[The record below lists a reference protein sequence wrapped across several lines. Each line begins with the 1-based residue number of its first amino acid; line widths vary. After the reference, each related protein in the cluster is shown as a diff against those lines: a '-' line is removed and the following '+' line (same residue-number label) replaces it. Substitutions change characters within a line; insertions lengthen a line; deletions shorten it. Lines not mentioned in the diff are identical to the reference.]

1 MRITMKKIILFT
13 CLLFSSI
20 SIFANSNDKY
30 FELSKNL
37 EIFNS
42 LYKSLNLHYVDTIPL
57 NKMVKAGIDG
67 MLRNIDPYTVYIPA
81 EKEEDFALMTTGE
94 YAGVG
99 AIITQ
104 RDSAIYINE
113 VYVDMPAYNTGLRA
127 ADKIVSVDKT
137 EITKKHTTSQVSEM
151 LRGIPGTEV
160 KVGILHP
167 GETKVKYYNIT
178 RKQIYINPITY
189 YNVVADSIGYINLSS
204 FTDDCSSE
212 VKKAYLELKEKGIKG
227 LIIDLRNNGGGLLRE
242 AINICN
248 FFLPKGEVIVSTKGR
263 IESDNTTY
271 KAHNNP
277 IDIDIPLIIM
287 VNDESA
293 SASEIVAGAMQDLDR
308 AVIVGNRTF
317 GKGLVQGTF
326 PVAYDGKLKVTTAKY
341 YTPSGRC
348 IQAINY
354 TQKEGEKSDI
364 IPDSLTTEFK
374 TKGGRIV
381 RDGRGITPDVK
392 YTHKNDADSISRAYL
407 CYELILQNVCFDYAT
422 DFKLKHPSISSVKDF
437 SITDSIYE
445 DFKKFAISKDFKYEN
460 LSEKK
465 LKDLIEIIKKENAY
479 EENKE
484 LLDSLESKLKHNTEA
499 ELDKFR
505 DDVSE
510 ILAAEIVKRYYFS
523 KGEAEQFLKTDE
535 TLDLSIEILNDPK
548 RYNEILKGK

>member
-1 MRITMKKIILFT
+1 MKKIILFT
-13 CLLFSSI
+13 CLLVSSI
-20 SIFANSNDKY
+20 SIFANSKDRH

-81 EKEEDFALMTTGE
+81 EKDEDFTLMTTGE

-113 VYVDMPAYNTGLRA
+113 VYVDMPAYNAGLRA

-137 EITKKHTTSQVSEM
+137 EITKKHTTSQVSEI

-167 GETKVKYYNIT
+167 KETKVKYYNIT

-204 FTDDCSSE
+204 FTDNCSSE
-212 VKKAYLELKEKGIKG
+212 LKKAYIELKDRGIKG

-242 AINICN
+242 AINISN
-248 FFLPKGEVIVSTKGR
+248 FFLPKGEVIVSTKGKN
-263 IESDNTTY
+263 ESENTSY

-277 IDIDIPLIIM
+277 IDTDIPLVIM

-354 TQKEGEKSDI
+354 TQKEGEKSDV

-392 YTHKNDADSISRAYL
+392 YTHKNDADSLSHAYF
-407 CYELILQNVCFDYAT
+407 CYELMLQNICFDYAT
-422 DFKLKHPSISSVKDF
+422 EFTLKNPTIGSVKDF
-437 SITDSIYE
+437 SISDSTYN
-445 DFKKFAISKDFKYEN
+445 DFKEFVKSKNFKYEN
-460 LSEKK
+460 ASEKK
-465 LKDLIEIIKKENAY
+465 LKDLIETIKKENYY
-479 EENKE
+479 EESKDI
-484 LLDSLESKLKHNTEA
+484 LDSLEKKLEHTTDV

-505 DDVSE
+505 KDVSE
-510 ILAAEIVKRYYFS
+510 LLSAEIVKRYYFS
-523 KGEAEQFLKTDE
+523 KGEAEQYLKSDE
-535 TLDLSIEILNDPK
+535 VLDLSIEILNDPK

>member
-1 MRITMKKIILFT
+1 MKKIILFT
-13 CLLFSSI
+13 YLLTSSI
-20 SIFANSNDKY
+20 GLFANSNDRY

-57 NKMVKAGIDG
+57 GKMVKAGIDG
-67 MLRNIDPYTVYIPA
+67 MLKNIDPYTVYIPQ
-81 EKEEDFALMTTGE
+81 EKDEDFTLMTTGE

-99 AIITQ
+99 AIIAQ

-113 VYVDMPAYNTGLRA
+113 VYVDMPAYNAGLRPG
-127 ADKIVSVDKT
+127 DKIASVDKT
-137 EITKKHTTSQVSEM
+137 IIKKHTTSQVSEM

-167 GETKVKYYNIT
+167 NETKVKYYNIT

-204 FTDDCSSE
+204 FTDNCSTE
-212 VKKAYLELKEKGIKG
+212 LKKAYLELKDKGIKS
-227 LIIDLRNNGGGLLRE
+227 LIIDLRSNPGGLLRE
-242 AINICN
+242 AINISN
-248 FFLPKGEVIVSTKGR
+248 FFLPKGEVIVSTKGKE
-263 IESDNTTY
+263 ESENTKY

-277 IDIDIPLIIM
+277 IDTEIPLVIM
-287 VNDESA
+287 VDDNSA

-308 AVIVGNRTF
+308 AVIVGSRTY

-374 TKGGRIV
+374 TRAGRIV
-381 RDGRGITPDVK
+381 RDGRGIMPDVEYK
-392 YTHKNDADSISRAYL
+392 YKHEKDSMALALL
-407 CYELILQNVCFDYAT
+407 CVELIKKNITFDYAT
-422 DFKLKHPSISSVKDF
+422 KFKLENETIPSVEDF
-437 SITDSIYE
+437 TITDEIYN
-445 DFKKFAISKDFKYEN
+445 DFKKFVLEKDFKYKNSSQEG
-460 LSEKK
+460 LKK
-465 LKDLIEIIKKENAY
+465 LIEIIKKENFY
-479 EENKE
+479 ESSKE
-484 LLDSLESKLKHNTEA
+484 ILDSLETKLQHNTEE
-499 ELDKFR
+499 ELDKYR
-505 DDVSE
+505 TEVSQM
-510 ILAAEIVKRYYFS
+510 LSAEIVKRYYFS
-523 KGEAEQFLKTDE
+523 KGEAQEVLKTDE
-535 TLDLSIEILNDPK
+535 ELKLCIEILNDPK

>member
-1 MRITMKKIILFT
+1 MKKIILLT
-13 CLLFSSI
+13 CFLVSSVG
-20 SIFANSNDKY
+20 IFANNHDRH

-57 NKMVKAGIDG
+57 SKMVKAGIDG
-67 MLRNIDPYTVYIPA
+67 MLKNIDPYTTYIPQ
-81 EKEEDFALMTTGE
+81 EKEEDFTLMTTGE

-113 VYVDMPAYNTGLRA
+113 VYVDMPAYNAGLRA

-167 GETKVKYYNIT
+167 KETKVKYYNIT

-204 FTDDCSSE
+204 FTDNCSSE
-212 VKKAYLELKEKGIKG
+212 LKKAYLELKDRGIKG

-242 AINICN
+242 AINISN
-248 FFLPKGEVIVSTKGR
+248 FFLPKGEVIVSTKGKN
-263 IESDNTTY
+263 ESENTSY

-277 IDIDIPLIIM
+277 IDTDIPLIIM

-308 AVIVGNRTF
+308 AIIVGNRTF

-354 TQKEGEKSDI
+354 TQKEGEKSDV

-392 YTHKNDADSISRAYL
+392 YTHKNDADSLSRAYF
-407 CYELILQNVCFDYAT
+407 CYELMLQNICFDYAT
-422 DFKLKHPSISSVKDF
+422 EFTLKNPTIGSVKDF
-437 SITDSIYE
+437 SISDSTYN
-445 DFKKFAISKDFKYEN
+445 DFKEFVKNKNFKYEN
-460 LSEKK
+460 ASEKK
-465 LKDLIEIIKKENAY
+465 LKDLIETIKKENYY
-479 EENKE
+479 EESKDI
-484 LLDSLESKLKHNTEA
+484 LDSLEKKLEHTTDVK
-499 ELDKFR
+499 LDKFR
-505 DDVSE
+505 KDVSE
-510 ILAAEIVKRYYFS
+510 LLSAEIVKRYYFS
-523 KGEAEQFLKTDE
+523 KGEAEQYLKSDE
-535 TLDLSIEILNDPK
+535 VLDLSIEILNDPK

>member
-1 MRITMKKIILFT
+1 MKEIILFT

-113 VYVDMPAYNTGLRA
+113 VYVDMPAYNAGLRP
-127 ADKIVSVDKT
+127 ADRIVSVDKT
-137 EITKKHTTSQVSEM
+137 EIKKHTVSQVSEM

-167 GETKVKYYNIT
+167 RETKVKYYNIT

-212 VKKAYLELKEKGIKG
+212 LKKAYLELKEKGIKG

-242 AINICN
+242 AINISN
-248 FFLPKGEVIVSTKGR
+248 FFLPKGEVIVSTKGKD
-263 IESDNTTY
+263 ESENTTY

-277 IDIDIPLIIM
+277 IDLNIPLIIM
-287 VNDESA
+287 VNDGSA
-293 SASEIVAGAMQDLDR
+293 SASEIVSGAMQDLDR
-308 AVIVGNRTF
+308 AVIVGSRTF

-354 TQKEGEKSDI
+354 TQKDGEKSDV

-381 RDGRGITPDVK
+381 RDGRGIMPDVEYRYK
-392 YTHKNDADSISRAYL
+392 HDNDSMSLALL
-407 CYELILQNVCFDYAT
+407 CIELINKNIIFDYAT
-422 DFKLKHPSISSVKDF
+422 EFKLNNKEICETKDF
-437 SITDSIYE
+437 TLSDSIYN
-445 DFKKFAISKDFKYEN
+445 DFKKFAIAKEFRYEN
-460 LSEKK
+460 NSQEGLKK
-465 LKDLIEIIKKENAY
+465 LIEVIKKENFY
-479 EENKE
+479 EKTKDI
-484 LLDSLESKLKHNTEA
+484 LDSLEAKLQHNTEE
-499 ELDKFR
+499 ELEKYR
-505 DDVSE
+505 SEVSQM
-510 ILAAEIVKRYYFS
+510 LSAEIVKRYYFS
-523 KGEAEQFLKTDE
+523 KGEAQESLKTDKVLE
-535 TLDLSIEILNDPK
+535 LSIEILNDPK

>member
-1 MRITMKKIILFT
+1 MKKIILFT
-13 CLLFSSI
+13 CFLVSSVG
-20 SIFANSNDKY
+20 IFANNHDRH

-57 NKMVKAGIDG
+57 GKMVKAGIDG
-67 MLRNIDPYTVYIPA
+67 MLNNIDPYTVYIPQ
-81 EKEEDFALMTTGE
+81 EKDEDFTLMTTGE

-99 AIITQ
+99 AIIAQ

-113 VYVDMPAYNTGLRA
+113 VYVDMPAYNAGLRPG
-127 ADKIVSVDKT
+127 DKIASVDKT
-137 EITKKHTTSQVSEM
+137 IIKKHTTSQVSEM

-167 GETKVKYYNIT
+167 NETKVKYYNIT

-204 FTDDCSSE
+204 FTDNCSTE
-212 VKKAYLELKEKGIKG
+212 LKKAYLELKDKGIKS
-227 LIIDLRNNGGGLLRE
+227 LIIDLRSNPGGLLRE
-242 AINICN
+242 AINISN
-248 FFLPKGEVIVSTKGR
+248 FFLPKGEVIVSTKGKE
-263 IESDNTTY
+263 ESENTTY

-277 IDIDIPLIIM
+277 IDTEIPLVIM
-287 VNDESA
+287 VDDNSA

-308 AVIVGNRTF
+308 AVIVGSRTY

-374 TKGGRIV
+374 TRAGRIV
-381 RDGRGITPDVK
+381 RDGRGIMPDVEYK
-392 YTHKNDADSISRAYL
+392 YKHEKDSMALALL
-407 CYELILQNVCFDYAT
+407 CVELIKKNITFDYAT
-422 DFKLKHPSISSVKDF
+422 KFKLENETIPCVEDF
-437 SITDSIYE
+437 TITDEIYN
-445 DFKKFAISKDFKYEN
+445 DFKKFVLEKDFKYKNSSQEG
-460 LSEKK
+460 LKK
-465 LKDLIEIIKKENAY
+465 LIEIIKKENFY
-479 EENKE
+479 ESSKE
-484 LLDSLESKLKHNTEA
+484 ILDSLETKLQHNTEE
-499 ELDKFR
+499 ELDKYR
-505 DDVSE
+505 TEVSQM
-510 ILAAEIVKRYYFS
+510 LSAEIVKRYYFS
-523 KGEAEQFLKTDE
+523 KGEAQEVLKTDE
-535 TLDLSIEILNDPK
+535 ELKLCIEILNDPK

>member
-1 MRITMKKIILFT
+1 MKKIILLT
-13 CLLFSSI
+13 CFLVSSVG
-20 SIFANSNDKY
+20 IFANNHDRH

-57 NKMVKAGIDG
+57 GKMVKAGIDG
-67 MLRNIDPYTVYIPA
+67 MLNNIDPYTVYIPQ
-81 EKEEDFALMTTGE
+81 EKDEDFTLMTTGE

-99 AIITQ
+99 AIIAQ

-113 VYVDMPAYNTGLRA
+113 VYVDMPAYNAGLRPG
-127 ADKIVSVDKT
+127 DKIASVDKT
-137 EITKKHTTSQVSEM
+137 IIKKHTTSQVSEM

-167 GETKVKYYNIT
+167 NETKVKYYNIT

-204 FTDDCSSE
+204 FTDNCSTE
-212 VKKAYLELKEKGIKG
+212 LKKAYLELKDKGIKS
-227 LIIDLRNNGGGLLRE
+227 LIIDLRSNPGGLLRE
-242 AINICN
+242 AINISN
-248 FFLPKGEVIVSTKGR
+248 FFLPKGEVIVSTKGKE
-263 IESDNTTY
+263 ESENTTY

-277 IDIDIPLIIM
+277 IDTEIPLVIM
-287 VNDESA
+287 VDDNSA

-308 AVIVGNRTF
+308 AVIVGSRTY

-354 TQKEGEKSDI
+354 TQKEGEKSDV

-374 TKGGRIV
+374 TRAGRIV
-381 RDGRGITPDVK
+381 RDGRGIMPDVEYK
-392 YTHKNDADSISRAYL
+392 YKHEKDSMALALL
-407 CYELILQNVCFDYAT
+407 CVELIKKNITFDYAT
-422 DFKLKHPSISSVKDF
+422 KFKLENETIPSVEDF
-437 SITDSIYE
+437 TITDEIYN
-445 DFKKFAISKDFKYEN
+445 DFKKFVLEKDFKYKNSSQEG
-460 LSEKK
+460 LKK
-465 LKDLIEIIKKENAY
+465 LIEIIKKENFY
-479 EENKE
+479 ESSKE
-484 LLDSLESKLKHNTEA
+484 ILDSLETKLQHNTEE
-499 ELDKFR
+499 ELDKYR
-505 DDVSE
+505 TEVSQM
-510 ILAAEIVKRYYFS
+510 LSAEIVKRYYFS
-523 KGEAEQFLKTDE
+523 KGEAQEVLKTDE
-535 TLDLSIEILNDPK
+535 ELKLCIEILNDPK

>member
-1 MRITMKKIILFT
+1 MKKIILFT
-13 CLLFSSI
+13 CLLVSSI
-20 SIFANSNDKY
+20 SIFANSKDRH

-81 EKEEDFALMTTGE
+81 EKDEDFTLMTTGE

-113 VYVDMPAYNTGLRA
+113 VYVDMPAYNAGLRA

-167 GETKVKYYNIT
+167 KETKVKYYNIT

-204 FTDDCSSE
+204 FTDNCSSE
-212 VKKAYLELKEKGIKG
+212 LKKAYLELKDRGIKG

-242 AINICN
+242 AINISN
-248 FFLPKGEVIVSTKGR
+248 FFLPKGEVIVSTKGKS
-263 IESDNTTY
+263 ESENTSY

-277 IDIDIPLIIM
+277 IDTDIPLVIM

-354 TQKEGEKSDI
+354 TQKEGEKSDV

-392 YTHKNDADSISRAYL
+392 YTHKNDADSLSRAYF
-407 CYELILQNVCFDYAT
+407 CYELMLQNICFDYAT
-422 DFKLKHPSISSVKDF
+422 EFTLKNPTIGSVKDF
-437 SITDSIYE
+437 SISDSTYN
-445 DFKKFAISKDFKYEN
+445 DFKEFVKSKNFKYEN
-460 LSEKK
+460 ASEKK
-465 LKDLIEIIKKENAY
+465 LKDLIETIKKENYY
-479 EENKE
+479 EESKDI
-484 LLDSLESKLKHNTEA
+484 LDSLEKKLEHTTDV

-505 DDVSE
+505 NDVSE
-510 ILAAEIVKRYYFS
+510 LLSAEIVKRYYFS
-523 KGEAEQFLKTDE
+523 KGEAEQYLKSDE
-535 TLDLSIEILNDPK
+535 VLDLSIEILNDPK

>member
-1 MRITMKKIILFT
+1 MKKIILLT
-13 CLLFSSI
+13 CLLVSSI
-20 SIFANSNDKY
+20 SIFANSNDRH

-57 NKMVKAGIDG
+57 NRMVKAGIDG

-81 EKEEDFALMTTGE
+81 EKDEDFTLMTTGE

-113 VYVDMPAYNTGLRA
+113 VYVDMPAHSAGLRA

-137 EITKKHTTSQVSEM
+137 EIKNHTTQQVSEM

-167 GETKVKYYNIT
+167 NETKVKYYNIT

-204 FTDDCSSE
+204 FTDNCSTE
-212 VKKAYLELKEKGIKG
+212 LKKAYLELKDKGIKS
-227 LIIDLRNNGGGLLRE
+227 LIIDLRSNPGGLLRE
-242 AINICN
+242 AINISN
-248 FFLPKGEVIVSTKGR
+248 FFLPKGEVIVSTKGK
-263 IESDNTTY
+263 EEDENTTY

-277 IDIDIPLIIM
+277 IDTEIPLVIM
-287 VNDESA
+287 VDNNSA

-308 AVIVGNRTF
+308 AVVVGSRTY

-354 TQKEGEKSDI
+354 TQKEGEKSDV

-374 TKGGRIV
+374 TRAGRIV
-381 RDGRGITPDVK
+381 RDGRGIMPDVEYK
-392 YTHKNDADSISRAYL
+392 YKHEKDSMALALL
-407 CYELILQNVCFDYAT
+407 CVELIKKNITFDYAT
-422 DFKLKHPSISSVKDF
+422 KFKLEHETIPSIEDFTITDEIYNDFKQFVL
-437 SITDSIYE
+437 E
-445 DFKKFAISKDFKYEN
+445 KDFKYQNSSQEG
-460 LSEKK
+460 LKK
-465 LKDLIEIIKKENAY
+465 LIEIIKKENFY
-479 EENKE
+479 EDSKE
-484 LLDSLESKLKHNTEA
+484 ILDSLEAKLQHSTEV
-499 ELDKFR
+499 ELEKYKK
-505 DDVSE
+505 E
-510 ILAAEIVKRYYFS
+510 ISQMLSAEIVKRYYFS
-523 KGEAEQFLKTDE
+523 KGEAQEVLKTDE
-535 TLDLSIEILNDPK
+535 ELKLCIEILNDPK

>member
-1 MRITMKKIILFT
+1 MKKIILFT
-13 CLLFSSI
+13 CLLASSI
-20 SIFANSNDKY
+20 GLFANTNDRH

-57 NKMVKAGIDG
+57 SRMVKAGIDG

-81 EKEEDFALMTTGE
+81 EKDEDFTLMTTGE

-113 VYVDMPAYNTGLRA
+113 VYVDMPAYNAGLRA

-137 EITKKHTTSQVSEM
+137 EIKNHTTSQVSEM

-167 GETKVKYYNIT
+167 NETKVKYYNIT

-204 FTDDCSSE
+204 FTDNCSTE
-212 VKKAYLELKEKGIKG
+212 LKKAYLELKEKGIKS
-227 LIIDLRNNGGGLLRE
+227 LIIDLRGNPGGLLRE
-242 AINICN
+242 AINISN
-248 FFLPKGEVIVSTKGR
+248 FFLPKGEVIVSTKGK
-263 IESDNTTY
+263 EEDENTTY

-277 IDIDIPLIIM
+277 IDTEIPLVVM
-287 VNDESA
+287 VDDNSA

-308 AVIVGNRTF
+308 AVIVGSRTY

-354 TQKEGEKSDI
+354 TQKEGEKSDV

-374 TKGGRIV
+374 TRAGRIV
-381 RDGRGITPDVK
+381 RDGRGIMPDVEYK
-392 YTHKNDADSISRAYL
+392 YKHEKDSMALAIL
-407 CYELILQNVCFDYAT
+407 CMELIKKNITFDYAT
-422 DFKLKHPSISSVKDF
+422 KFKLEHETIPSIEDFTITDEIYNDFKQFVL
-437 SITDSIYE
+437 E
-445 DFKKFAISKDFKYEN
+445 KDFKYQNSSQEG
-460 LSEKK
+460 LKK
-465 LKDLIEIIKKENAY
+465 LIEIIKKENFY
-479 EENKE
+479 EDSKE
-484 LLDSLESKLKHNTEA
+484 ILDSLETKLQHNIEE
-499 ELDKFR
+499 ELDKYR
-505 DDVSE
+505 TEVSQ
-510 ILAAEIVKRYYFS
+510 ILSAEIVKRYYFS
-523 KGEAEQFLKTDE
+523 KGEAQEILKTDE
-535 TLDLSIEILNDPK
+535 ELKLCIEILNDPK

>member
-1 MRITMKKIILFT
+1 MRVTMKKIILFT
-13 CLLFSSI
+13 YLLTSSI
-20 SIFANSNDKY
+20 GLFANSNDRY

-57 NKMVKAGIDG
+57 GKMVKAGIDG
-67 MLRNIDPYTVYIPA
+67 MLKNIDPYTVYIPQ
-81 EKEEDFALMTTGE
+81 EKDEDFTLMTTGE

-99 AIITQ
+99 AIIAQ

-113 VYVDMPAYNTGLRA
+113 VYVDMPAYNAGIRPG
-127 ADKIVSVDKT
+127 DKIVSVDKT
-137 EITKKHTTSQVSEM
+137 IIKKHTTSQVSEM

-167 GETKVKYYNIT
+167 NETKVKYYNIT

-204 FTDDCSSE
+204 FTDNCSTE
-212 VKKAYLELKEKGIKG
+212 LKKAYLELKDKGIKS
-227 LIIDLRNNGGGLLRE
+227 LIIDLRSNPGGLLRE
-242 AINICN
+242 AINISN
-248 FFLPKGEVIVSTKGR
+248 FFLPKGEVIVSTKGKE
-263 IESDNTTY
+263 ESENTTY

-277 IDIDIPLIIM
+277 IDTEIPLVIM
-287 VNDESA
+287 VDDNSA

-308 AVIVGNRTF
+308 AVIVGSRTY

-374 TKGGRIV
+374 TRAGRIV
-381 RDGRGITPDVK
+381 RDGRGIMPDVEYK
-392 YTHKNDADSISRAYL
+392 YKHEKDSMALALL
-407 CYELILQNVCFDYAT
+407 CVELIKKNITFDYAT
-422 DFKLKHPSISSVKDF
+422 KFKLENETIPSVEDFTITDEIYNDFKQFVL
-437 SITDSIYE
+437 E
-445 DFKKFAISKDFKYEN
+445 KDFKYQNSSQEG
-460 LSEKK
+460 LKK
-465 LKDLIEIIKKENAY
+465 LIEIIKKENFY
-479 EENKE
+479 ESSKE
-484 LLDSLESKLKHNTEA
+484 ILDNLETKLQHNTEE
-499 ELDKFR
+499 ELDKYR
-505 DDVSE
+505 TEVSQM
-510 ILAAEIVKRYYFS
+510 LSAEIVKRYYFS
-523 KGEAEQFLKTDE
+523 KGEAQEVLKTDE
-535 TLDLSIEILNDPK
+535 ELKLCIEILNDPK

>member
-1 MRITMKKIILFT
+1 MKKIILLT

>member
-1 MRITMKKIILFT
+1 MKNKITLFF
-13 CLLFSSI
+13 CLI
-20 SIFANSNDKY
+20 SVCLNAGANNKHL
-30 FELSKNL
+30 ELSKNL

-57 NKMVKAGIDG
+57 NRMVKAGIDG

-81 EKEEDFALMTTGE
+81 EKDEDFTLMTTGE

-113 VYVDMPAYNTGLRA
+113 VYVDMPAYNAGLRA

-167 GETKVKYYNIT
+167 KETKVKYYNIT

-204 FTDDCSSE
+204 FTDNCSSE
-212 VKKAYLELKEKGIKG
+212 LKKAYLELKDRGIKG

-242 AINICN
+242 AINISN
-248 FFLPKGEVIVSTKGR
+248 FFLPKGEVIVSTKGKS
-263 IESDNTTY
+263 ESENTSY

-277 IDIDIPLIIM
+277 IDTDIPLVIM

-354 TQKEGEKSDI
+354 TQKEGEKSDV

-392 YTHKNDADSISRAYL
+392 YTHKNDADSLSRAYF
-407 CYELILQNVCFDYAT
+407 CYELMLQNICFDYAT
-422 DFKLKHPSISSVKDF
+422 EFTLKNPTIGSVKDF
-437 SITDSIYE
+437 SISDSTYN
-445 DFKKFAISKDFKYEN
+445 DFKEFVKSKNFKYESA
-460 LSEKK
+460 SEKK
-465 LKDLIEIIKKENAY
+465 LKDLIETIKKENYY
-479 EENKE
+479 EESKDI
-484 LLDSLESKLKHNTEA
+484 LDSLEKKLEHTTDV

-505 DDVSE
+505 QDVSE
-510 ILAAEIVKRYYFS
+510 LLSAEIVKRYYFS
-523 KGEAEQFLKTDE
+523 KGEAEQYLKSDE
-535 TLDLSIEILNDPK
+535 VLDLSIEILNDPK

>member
-1 MRITMKKIILFT
+1 MKKIILFT
-13 CLLFSSI
+13 CLLVSSI
-20 SIFANSNDKY
+20 SIFANSKDRH

-81 EKEEDFALMTTGE
+81 EKDEDFTLMTTGE

-113 VYVDMPAYNTGLRA
+113 VYVDMPAYNAGLRA

-167 GETKVKYYNIT
+167 KETKVKYYNIT

-189 YNVVADSIGYINLSS
+189 YNVVADNIGYINLSS
-204 FTDDCSSE
+204 FTDNCSSE
-212 VKKAYLELKEKGIKG
+212 LKKAYLELKDRGIKG

-242 AINICN
+242 AINISN
-248 FFLPKGEVIVSTKGR
+248 FFLPKGEVIVSTKGKS
-263 IESDNTTY
+263 ESENTSY

-277 IDIDIPLIIM
+277 IDTDIPLVIM

-392 YTHKNDADSISRAYL
+392 YTHKNDADSLSRAYF
-407 CYELILQNVCFDYAT
+407 CYELMLQNICFDYAT
-422 DFKLKHPSISSVKDF
+422 EFTLKNPTIGSVKDF
-437 SITDSIYE
+437 SISDSTYN
-445 DFKKFAISKDFKYEN
+445 DFKEFVKSKNFKYEN
-460 LSEKK
+460 VSEKK
-465 LKDLIEIIKKENAY
+465 LKDLIETIKKENYY
-479 EENKE
+479 EESKDI
-484 LLDSLESKLKHNTEA
+484 LDSLEKKLEHTTDV

-505 DDVSE
+505 KDVSE
-510 ILAAEIVKRYYFS
+510 LLSAEIVKRYYFS
-523 KGEAEQFLKTDE
+523 KGEAEQYLKSDE
-535 TLDLSIEILNDPK
+535 VLDLSIEILNDPK

>member
-1 MRITMKKIILFT
+1 MRIIMKKIILFT

-113 VYVDMPAYNTGLRA
+113 VYVDMPAYNAGLRP
-127 ADKIVSVDKT
+127 ADRIVSVDKT
-137 EITKKHTTSQVSEM
+137 EIKKHTVSQVSEM

-167 GETKVKYYNIT
+167 RETKVKYYNIT

-212 VKKAYLELKEKGIKG
+212 LKKAYLELKGKGIKG

-242 AINICN
+242 AINISN
-248 FFLPKGEVIVSTKGR
+248 FFLPKGEVIVSTKGKD
-263 IESDNTTY
+263 ESENTTY

-277 IDIDIPLIIM
+277 IDLNIPLIIM
-287 VNDESA
+287 VNDGSA
-293 SASEIVAGAMQDLDR
+293 SASEIVSGAMQDLDR
-308 AVIVGNRTF
+308 AVIVGSRTF

-354 TQKEGEKSDI
+354 TQKDGEKSDV

-381 RDGRGITPDVK
+381 RDGRGIMPDVEYRYK
-392 YTHKNDADSISRAYL
+392 HDNDSMSLALL
-407 CYELILQNVCFDYAT
+407 CIELINKNIIFDYAT
-422 DFKLKHPSISSVKDF
+422 EFKLNNKEICETKDF
-437 SITDSIYE
+437 TLSDSIYN
-445 DFKKFAISKDFKYEN
+445 DFKKFAIAKEFRYEN
-460 LSEKK
+460 NSQEGLKK
-465 LKDLIEIIKKENAY
+465 LIEVIKKENFY
-479 EENKE
+479 EKTKDI
-484 LLDSLESKLKHNTEA
+484 LDSLEAKLQHNTEE
-499 ELDKFR
+499 ELEKYR
-505 DDVSE
+505 SEVSQM
-510 ILAAEIVKRYYFS
+510 LSAEIVKRYYFS
-523 KGEAEQFLKTDE
+523 KGEAQESLKTDKVLE
-535 TLDLSIEILNDPK
+535 LSIEILNDPK

>member
-1 MRITMKKIILFT
+1 MRVTMKKIILFT
-13 CLLFSSI
+13 YLLTSSI
-20 SIFANSNDKY
+20 GLFANSNDRY

-57 NKMVKAGIDG
+57 SKMVKAGIDG
-67 MLRNIDPYTVYIPA
+67 MLKNIDPYTAYIPQ
-81 EKEEDFALMTTGE
+81 EKDEDFTLMTTGE

-99 AIITQ
+99 AIIAQ

-113 VYVDMPAYNTGLRA
+113 VYVDMPAYNAGLRPG
-127 ADKIVSVDKT
+127 DKIASVDKT
-137 EITKKHTTSQVSEM
+137 IIKKHTTSQVSEM

-167 GETKVKYYNIT
+167 KETKVKYYNIT

-204 FTDDCSSE
+204 FTDNCSTE
-212 VKKAYLELKEKGIKG
+212 LKKAYLELKEKGIKS
-227 LIIDLRNNGGGLLRE
+227 LIIDLRSNPGGLLRE
-242 AINICN
+242 AINISN
-248 FFLPKGEVIVSTKGR
+248 FFLPKGEVIVSTKGKE
-263 IESDNTTY
+263 ESENTTY

-277 IDIDIPLIIM
+277 IDTEIPLVIM
-287 VNDESA
+287 VDDNSA

-308 AVIVGNRTF
+308 AVIVGSRTY

-374 TKGGRIV
+374 TRAGRIV
-381 RDGRGITPDVK
+381 RDGRGIMPDVEYK
-392 YTHKNDADSISRAYL
+392 YKHEKDSMALALL
-407 CYELILQNVCFDYAT
+407 CVELIKKNITFDYAT
-422 DFKLKHPSISSVKDF
+422 KFKLEHETIPSVEDF
-437 SITDSIYE
+437 TITDEIYN
-445 DFKKFAISKDFKYEN
+445 DFKKFVLEKDFKYKNSSQEG
-460 LSEKK
+460 LKK
-465 LKDLIEIIKKENAY
+465 LIEIIKKENFY
-479 EENKE
+479 ESSKE
-484 LLDSLESKLKHNTEA
+484 ILDSLETKLQHNTEE
-499 ELDKFR
+499 ELDKYR
-505 DDVSE
+505 TEVSQM
-510 ILAAEIVKRYYFS
+510 LSAEIVKRYYFS
-523 KGEAEQFLKTDE
+523 KGEAQEVLKTDE
-535 TLDLSIEILNDPK
+535 ELKLCIEILNDPK

>member
-1 MRITMKKIILFT
+1 MKKIILFT

-113 VYVDMPAYNTGLRA
+113 VYVDMPAYNAGLRP
-127 ADKIVSVDKT
+127 ADRIVSVDKT
-137 EITKKHTTSQVSEM
+137 EIKKHTVSQVSEM

-167 GETKVKYYNIT
+167 RETKVKYYNIT

-212 VKKAYLELKEKGIKG
+212 LKKAYLELKEKGIKG

-242 AINICN
+242 AINISN
-248 FFLPKGEVIVSTKGR
+248 FFLPKGEVIVSTKGKD
-263 IESDNTTY
+263 ESENTTY

-277 IDIDIPLIIM
+277 IDLNIPLIIM
-287 VNDESA
+287 VNDGSA
-293 SASEIVAGAMQDLDR
+293 SASEIVSGAMQDLDR
-308 AVIVGNRTF
+308 AVIVGSRTF

-354 TQKEGEKSDI
+354 TQKDGEKSDV

-381 RDGRGITPDVK
+381 RDGRGIMPDVQYK
-392 YTHKNDADSISRAYL
+392 YKHDNDSMSLALL
-407 CYELILQNVCFDYAT
+407 CIELINKNIIFDYAT
-422 DFKLKHPSISSVKDF
+422 EFKLNNKEICETKDF
-437 SITDSIYE
+437 TLSDSIYN
-445 DFKKFAISKDFKYEN
+445 DFKKFAIAKEFRYEN
-460 LSEKK
+460 NSQEGLKK
-465 LKDLIEIIKKENAY
+465 LIEVIKKENFY
-479 EENKE
+479 EKTKDI
-484 LLDSLESKLKHNTEA
+484 LDSLEAKLQHNTEE
-499 ELDKFR
+499 ELEKYR
-505 DDVSE
+505 SEVSQM
-510 ILAAEIVKRYYFS
+510 LSAEIVKRYYFS
-523 KGEAEQFLKTDE
+523 KGEAQESLKTDKVLE
-535 TLDLSIEILNDPK
+535 LSIEILNDPK

>member
-1 MRITMKKIILFT
+1 MKKIILLT
-13 CLLFSSI
+13 CLLISSI
-20 SIFANSNDKY
+20 SIFANSNDRH

-57 NKMVKAGIDG
+57 NRMVKAGIDG

-81 EKEEDFALMTTGE
+81 EKDEDFTLMTTGE

-113 VYVDMPAYNTGLRA
+113 VYVDMPAHSAGLRA

-137 EITKKHTTSQVSEM
+137 EIKNHTTQQVSEM

-167 GETKVKYYNIT
+167 NETKVKYYNIT

-204 FTDDCSSE
+204 FTDNCSTE
-212 VKKAYLELKEKGIKG
+212 LKKAYLELKDKGIKS
-227 LIIDLRNNGGGLLRE
+227 LIIDLRSNPGGLLRE
-242 AINICN
+242 AINISN
-248 FFLPKGEVIVSTKGR
+248 FFLPKGEVIVSTKGK
-263 IESDNTTY
+263 EEDENTTY

-277 IDIDIPLIIM
+277 IDTEIPLVIM
-287 VNDESA
+287 VDNNSA

-308 AVIVGNRTF
+308 AVVVGSRTY

-326 PVAYDGKLKVTTAKY
+326 PVAYDGKLKVTTARY

-354 TQKEGEKSDI
+354 TQKEGEKSDV

-374 TKGGRIV
+374 TRAGRIV
-381 RDGRGITPDVK
+381 RDGRGIMPDVEYK
-392 YTHKNDADSISRAYL
+392 YKHEKDSMALALL
-407 CYELILQNVCFDYAT
+407 CVELIKKNITFDYAT
-422 DFKLKHPSISSVKDF
+422 KFKLEHETIPSIEDFTITDEIYNDFKQFVL
-437 SITDSIYE
+437 E
-445 DFKKFAISKDFKYEN
+445 KDFKYQNSSQEG
-460 LSEKK
+460 LKK
-465 LKDLIEIIKKENAY
+465 LIEIIKKENFY
-479 EENKE
+479 EDSKE
-484 LLDSLESKLKHNTEA
+484 ILDSLEAKLQHSTEA
-499 ELDKFR
+499 ELEKYKK
-505 DDVSE
+505 E
-510 ILAAEIVKRYYFS
+510 ISQMLSAEIVKRYYFS
-523 KGEAEQFLKTDE
+523 KGEAQEVLKTDE
-535 TLDLSIEILNDPK
+535 ELILCIEILNDPK

>member
-1 MRITMKKIILFT
+1 MKKIILLT
-13 CLLFSSI
+13 CLLFPSI

-277 IDIDIPLIIM
+277 IDIEIPLIIM

-499 ELDKFR
+499 EFDKFR

>member
-1 MRITMKKIILFT
+1 MKKIILFT
-13 CLLFSSI
+13 CLLVSSI
-20 SIFANSNDKY
+20 SIFANSKDRH

-81 EKEEDFALMTTGE
+81 EKDEDFTLMTTGE

-113 VYVDMPAYNTGLRA
+113 VYVDMPAYNAGLRA

-167 GETKVKYYNIT
+167 KETKVKYYNIT

-204 FTDDCSSE
+204 FTDNCSSE
-212 VKKAYLELKEKGIKG
+212 LKKAYLELKDRGIKG

-242 AINICN
+242 AINISN
-248 FFLPKGEVIVSTKGR
+248 FFLPKGEVIVSTKGKN
-263 IESDNTTY
+263 ESENTSY

-277 IDIDIPLIIM
+277 IDTDIPLVIM

-326 PVAYDGKLKVTTAKY
+326 PVAYEGKLKVTTAKY

-354 TQKEGEKSDI
+354 TQKEGEKSDV

-392 YTHKNDADSISRAYL
+392 YTHKNDADSLSRAYF
-407 CYELILQNVCFDYAT
+407 CYELMLQNICFDYAT
-422 DFKLKHPSISSVKDF
+422 EFTLKNPTIGSVKDF
-437 SITDSIYE
+437 SISDSTYN
-445 DFKKFAISKDFKYEN
+445 DFKEFVKSKNFKYEN
-460 LSEKK
+460 ASEKK
-465 LKDLIEIIKKENAY
+465 LKDLIETIKKENYY
-479 EENKE
+479 EESKDI
-484 LLDSLESKLKHNTEA
+484 LDSLEKKLEHTTDV

-505 DDVSE
+505 KDVSE
-510 ILAAEIVKRYYFS
+510 LLSAEIVKRYYFS
-523 KGEAEQFLKTDE
+523 KGEAEQYLKSDE
-535 TLDLSIEILNDPK
+535 VLDLSIEILNDPK

>member
-1 MRITMKKIILFT
+1 MKKIILFT
-13 CLLFSSI
+13 YLLTSSI
-20 SIFANSNDKY
+20 GLFANSNDRY

-57 NKMVKAGIDG
+57 SKMVKAGIDG
-67 MLRNIDPYTVYIPA
+67 MLKNIDPYTVYIPQ
-81 EKEEDFALMTTGE
+81 EKDEDFTLMTTGE

-99 AIITQ
+99 AIIAQ

-113 VYVDMPAYNTGLRA
+113 VYVDMPAYNAGLRPG
-127 ADKIVSVDKT
+127 DKIASVDKT
-137 EITKKHTTSQVSEM
+137 IIKKHTTSQVSEM

-167 GETKVKYYNIT
+167 KETKVKYYNIT

-204 FTDDCSSE
+204 FTDNCSTE
-212 VKKAYLELKEKGIKG
+212 LKKAYLELKDKGIKS
-227 LIIDLRNNGGGLLRE
+227 LIIDLRSNPGGLLRE
-242 AINICN
+242 AINISN
-248 FFLPKGEVIVSTKGR
+248 FFLPKGEVIVSTKGKE
-263 IESDNTTY
+263 ESENTTY

-277 IDIDIPLIIM
+277 IDTEIPLVIM
-287 VNDESA
+287 VDDNSA

-308 AVIVGNRTF
+308 AVIVGSRTY

-374 TKGGRIV
+374 TRAGRIV
-381 RDGRGITPDVK
+381 RDGRGIMPDVEYK
-392 YTHKNDADSISRAYL
+392 YKHEKDSMALALL
-407 CYELILQNVCFDYAT
+407 CVELIKKNITFDYAT
-422 DFKLKHPSISSVKDF
+422 KFKLEHETIPSVEDF
-437 SITDSIYE
+437 TITDEIYN
-445 DFKKFAISKDFKYEN
+445 DFKKFVLEKDFKYKNSSQEG
-460 LSEKK
+460 LKK
-465 LKDLIEIIKKENAY
+465 LIEIIKKENFY
-479 EENKE
+479 ESSKE
-484 LLDSLESKLKHNTEA
+484 ILDSLETKLQHNTEE
-499 ELDKFR
+499 ELDKYR
-505 DDVSE
+505 TEVSQM
-510 ILAAEIVKRYYFS
+510 LSAEIVKRYYFS
-523 KGEAEQFLKTDE
+523 KGEAQEVLKTDE
-535 TLDLSIEILNDPK
+535 ELKLCIEILNDPK

>member
-1 MRITMKKIILFT
+1 MKKIILFT

-42 LYKSLNLHYVDTIPL
+42 LYKSLNLHYVDSIPL

>member
-1 MRITMKKIILFT
+1 MRVTMKKIILFT
-13 CLLFSSI
+13 YLLTSSI
-20 SIFANSNDKY
+20 GLFANSNDRY

-57 NKMVKAGIDG
+57 SKMVKAGIDG
-67 MLRNIDPYTVYIPA
+67 MLKNIDPYTVYIPQ
-81 EKEEDFALMTTGE
+81 EKDEDFTLMTTGE

-99 AIITQ
+99 AIIAQ

-113 VYVDMPAYNTGLRA
+113 VYVDMPAYNAGLRPG
-127 ADKIVSVDKT
+127 DKIASVDKT
-137 EITKKHTTSQVSEM
+137 IIKKHTTSQVSEM

-167 GETKVKYYNIT
+167 KETKVKYYNIT

-204 FTDDCSSE
+204 FTDNCSTE
-212 VKKAYLELKEKGIKG
+212 LKKAYLELKEKGIKS
-227 LIIDLRNNGGGLLRE
+227 LIIDLRSNPGGLLRE
-242 AINICN
+242 AINISN
-248 FFLPKGEVIVSTKGR
+248 FFLPKGEVIVSTKGKE
-263 IESDNTTY
+263 ESENTTY

-277 IDIDIPLIIM
+277 IDTEIPLVIM
-287 VNDESA
+287 VDDNSA

-308 AVIVGNRTF
+308 AVIVGSRTY

-374 TKGGRIV
+374 TRAGRIV
-381 RDGRGITPDVK
+381 RDGRGIMPDVEYK
-392 YTHKNDADSISRAYL
+392 YKHEKDSMALALL
-407 CYELILQNVCFDYAT
+407 CVELIKKNITFDYAT
-422 DFKLKHPSISSVKDF
+422 KFKLEHETIPSVEDF
-437 SITDSIYE
+437 TITDEIYN
-445 DFKKFAISKDFKYEN
+445 DFKKFVLEKDFKYKNSSQEG
-460 LSEKK
+460 LKK
-465 LKDLIEIIKKENAY
+465 LIEIIKKENFY
-479 EENKE
+479 ESSKE
-484 LLDSLESKLKHNTEA
+484 ILDSLETKLQHNTEE
-499 ELDKFR
+499 ELDKYR
-505 DDVSE
+505 TEVSQM
-510 ILAAEIVKRYYFS
+510 LSAEIVKRYYFS
-523 KGEAEQFLKTDE
+523 KGEAQEVLKTDE
-535 TLDLSIEILNDPK
+535 ELKLCIEILNDPK

>member
-1 MRITMKKIILFT
+1 MRIIMKKIILFT
-13 CLLFSSI
+13 CLLVSSI
-20 SIFANSNDKY
+20 SIFANSKDRH

-81 EKEEDFALMTTGE
+81 EKEEDFTLMTTGE

-113 VYVDMPAYNTGLRA
+113 VYVDMPAYNAGLRA

-167 GETKVKYYNIT
+167 KETKVKYYNIT

-204 FTDDCSSE
+204 FTDNCSSE
-212 VKKAYLELKEKGIKG
+212 LKKAYLELKDRGIKG

-242 AINICN
+242 AINISN
-248 FFLPKGEVIVSTKGR
+248 FFLPKGEVIVSTKGKN
-263 IESDNTTY
+263 ESENTSY

-277 IDIDIPLIIM
+277 IDTDIPLVIM

-354 TQKEGEKSDI
+354 TQKEGEKSDV

-392 YTHKNDADSISRAYL
+392 YTHKNDADSLSRAYF
-407 CYELILQNVCFDYAT
+407 CYELMLQNICFDYAT
-422 DFKLKHPSISSVKDF
+422 EFTLKNPTIGSVKDF
-437 SITDSIYE
+437 SISDSTYN
-445 DFKKFAISKDFKYEN
+445 DFKEFVKSKNFKYEN
-460 LSEKK
+460 ASEKK
-465 LKDLIEIIKKENAY
+465 LKDLIETIKKENYY
-479 EENKE
+479 EESKDI
-484 LLDSLESKLKHNTEA
+484 LDSLEKKLEHTTDV

-505 DDVSE
+505 KDVSE
-510 ILAAEIVKRYYFS
+510 LLSAEIVKRYYFS
-523 KGEAEQFLKTDE
+523 KGEAEQYLKSDE
-535 TLDLSIEILNDPK
+535 VLDLSIEILNDPK

>member
-1 MRITMKKIILFT
+1 MKKIILFT
-13 CLLFSSI
+13 CLLFSSF
-20 SIFANSNDKY
+20 STFANSKDKY

-81 EKEEDFALMTTGE
+81 EKEEDFTLMTTGE

-99 AIITQ
+99 AVITQ

-113 VYVDMPAYNTGLRA
+113 VYVDMPAYNAGLRA

-137 EITKKHTTSQVSEM
+137 KITNHTTSQVSEM

-167 GETKVKYYNIT
+167 GETKAKYYNIT

-189 YNVVADSIGYINLSS
+189 YNIVADSIGYINLST

-212 VKKAYLELKEKGIKG
+212 FKKAYLELKDKGIKG
-227 LIIDLRNNGGGLLRE
+227 LIVDLRSNGGGLLRE

-248 FFLPKGEVIVSTKGR
+248 FFLPKGEVIVSTKGK
-263 IESDNTTY
+263 IETENTTY

-308 AVIVGNRTF
+308 AVIVGHRTF

-374 TKGGRIV
+374 TKGGRTV

-422 DFKLKHPSISSVKDF
+422 EFKLKNPSISSVKDF
-437 SITDSIYE
+437 AITDSIYE

-460 LSEKK
+460 LSTKK

-484 LLDSLESKLKHNTEA
+484 ILDSLESRLKHNTET
-499 ELDKFR
+499 ELEKFR
-505 DDVSE
+505 TDVSE
-510 ILAAEIVKRYYFS
+510 LLSAEIVKRYYFS
-523 KGEAEQFLKTDE
+523 KGEAEQILKTDE
-535 TLDLSIEILNDPK
+535 ILQLSIEILNDPK

>member
-1 MRITMKKIILFT
+1 MKKIILLT
-13 CLLFSSI
+13 CLLVSSI
-20 SIFANSNDKY
+20 SIFANSNDRH

-57 NKMVKAGIDG
+57 NRMVKAGIDG

-81 EKEEDFALMTTGE
+81 EKDEDFTLMTTGE

-113 VYVDMPAYNTGLRA
+113 VYVDMPAHSAGLRA

-137 EITKKHTTSQVSEM
+137 EIKNHTTQQVSEM

-167 GETKVKYYNIT
+167 NETKVKYYNIT

-204 FTDDCSSE
+204 FTDNCSTE
-212 VKKAYLELKEKGIKG
+212 LKKAYLELKDKGIKS
-227 LIIDLRNNGGGLLRE
+227 LIIDLRSNPGGLLRE
-242 AINICN
+242 AINISN
-248 FFLPKGEVIVSTKGR
+248 FFLPKGEVIVSTKGK
-263 IESDNTTY
+263 EEDENTTY

-277 IDIDIPLIIM
+277 IDTEIPLVIM
-287 VNDESA
+287 VDNNSA

-308 AVIVGNRTF
+308 AVVVGSRTY

-354 TQKEGEKSDI
+354 TQKEGEKSDV

-374 TKGGRIV
+374 TRAGRIV
-381 RDGRGITPDVK
+381 RDGRGIMPDVEYK
-392 YTHKNDADSISRAYL
+392 YKHEKDSMALALL
-407 CYELILQNVCFDYAT
+407 CVELIKKNITFDYAT
-422 DFKLKHPSISSVKDF
+422 KFKLEHETIPSIEDFTITDEIYNDFKQFVL
-437 SITDSIYE
+437 E
-445 DFKKFAISKDFKYEN
+445 KDFKYQNSSQEG
-460 LSEKK
+460 LKK
-465 LKDLIEIIKKENAY
+465 LIEIIKKENFY
-479 EENKE
+479 EDSKE
-484 LLDSLESKLKHNTEA
+484 ILDSLEAKLQHSTEA
-499 ELDKFR
+499 ELEKYKK
-505 DDVSE
+505 E
-510 ILAAEIVKRYYFS
+510 ISQMLSAEIVKRYYFS
-523 KGEAEQFLKTDE
+523 KGEAQEVLKTDE
-535 TLDLSIEILNDPK
+535 ELKLCIEILNDPK
-548 RYNEILKGK
+548 HYNEILKGK

>member
-1 MRITMKKIILFT
+1 MKKIILFT
-13 CLLFSSI
+13 YLLTSSI
-20 SIFANSNDKY
+20 GLFANSNDRY

-57 NKMVKAGIDG
+57 SKMVKAGIDG
-67 MLRNIDPYTVYIPA
+67 MLKNIDPYTVYIPQ
-81 EKEEDFALMTTGE
+81 EKDEDFTLMTTGE

-99 AIITQ
+99 AIIAQ

-113 VYVDMPAYNTGLRA
+113 VYVDMPAYNAGLRPG
-127 ADKIVSVDKT
+127 DKIASVDKT
-137 EITKKHTTSQVSEM
+137 IIKKHTTSQVSEM

-167 GETKVKYYNIT
+167 KETKVKYYNIT

-204 FTDDCSSE
+204 FTDNCSTE
-212 VKKAYLELKEKGIKG
+212 LKKAYLELKEKGIKS
-227 LIIDLRNNGGGLLRE
+227 LIIDLRSNPGGLLRE
-242 AINICN
+242 AINISN
-248 FFLPKGEVIVSTKGR
+248 FFLPKGEVIVSTKGKE
-263 IESDNTTY
+263 ESENTTY

-277 IDIDIPLIIM
+277 IDTEIPLVIM
-287 VNDESA
+287 VDDNSA

-308 AVIVGNRTF
+308 AVIVGSRTY

-374 TKGGRIV
+374 TRAGRIV
-381 RDGRGITPDVK
+381 RDGRGIMPDVEYK
-392 YTHKNDADSISRAYL
+392 YKHEKDSMALALL
-407 CYELILQNVCFDYAT
+407 CVELIKKNITFDYAT
-422 DFKLKHPSISSVKDF
+422 KFKLEHETIPSVEDF
-437 SITDSIYE
+437 TITDEIYN
-445 DFKKFAISKDFKYEN
+445 DFKKFVLEKDFKYKNSSQEG
-460 LSEKK
+460 LKK
-465 LKDLIEIIKKENAY
+465 LIEIIKKENFY
-479 EENKE
+479 ESSKE
-484 LLDSLESKLKHNTEA
+484 ILVSLETKLQHNTEE
-499 ELDKFR
+499 ELDKYR
-505 DDVSE
+505 TEVSQM
-510 ILAAEIVKRYYFS
+510 LSAEIVKRYYFS
-523 KGEAEQFLKTDE
+523 KGEAQEVLKTDE
-535 TLDLSIEILNDPK
+535 ELKLCIEILNDPK

>member
-1 MRITMKKIILFT
+1 MKKIILFT
-13 CLLFSSI
+13 CLLVSSI
-20 SIFANSNDKY
+20 SIFANSKDRH

-81 EKEEDFALMTTGE
+81 EKDEDFTLMTTGE

-113 VYVDMPAYNTGLRA
+113 VYVDMPAYNAGLRA

-167 GETKVKYYNIT
+167 KETKVKYYNIT

-204 FTDDCSSE
+204 FTDNCSSE
-212 VKKAYLELKEKGIKG
+212 LKKAYLELKERGIKG

-242 AINICN
+242 AINISN
-248 FFLPKGEVIVSTKGR
+248 FFLPKGEVIVSTKGKN
-263 IESDNTTY
+263 ESENTSY

-277 IDIDIPLIIM
+277 IDTDIPLVIM

-308 AVIVGNRTF
+308 AVIVGDRTF

-354 TQKEGEKSDI
+354 TQKEGEKSDV

-392 YTHKNDADSISRAYL
+392 YTHKNDADSLSRAYF
-407 CYELILQNVCFDYAT
+407 CYELMLQNICFDYAT
-422 DFKLKHPSISSVKDF
+422 EFTLKNPTIGSVKDF
-437 SITDSIYE
+437 SISDSTYN
-445 DFKKFAISKDFKYEN
+445 DFKEFVKSKNFKYEN
-460 LSEKK
+460 ASEKK
-465 LKDLIEIIKKENAY
+465 LKDLIETIKKENYY
-479 EENKE
+479 EESKDI
-484 LLDSLESKLKHNTEA
+484 LDSLEKKLEHTTDV

-505 DDVSE
+505 KEVSE
-510 ILAAEIVKRYYFS
+510 LLSAEIVKRYYFS
-523 KGEAEQFLKTDE
+523 KGEAEQYLKSDE
-535 TLDLSIEILNDPK
+535 VLELSIEILNDPK

>member
-1 MRITMKKIILFT
+1 MKKIILFT
-13 CLLFSSI
+13 CLLVSSI
-20 SIFANSNDKY
+20 SIFANSKDRH

-81 EKEEDFALMTTGE
+81 EKEEDFTLMTTGE

-113 VYVDMPAYNTGLRA
+113 VYVDMPAYNAGLRA

-167 GETKVKYYNIT
+167 KETKVKYYNIT

-204 FTDDCSSE
+204 FTDNCSSE
-212 VKKAYLELKEKGIKG
+212 LKKAYLELKDRGIKG

-242 AINICN
+242 AINISN
-248 FFLPKGEVIVSTKGR
+248 FFLPKGEVIVSTKGKN
-263 IESDNTTY
+263 ESENTSY

-277 IDIDIPLIIM
+277 IDTDIPLVIM

-354 TQKEGEKSDI
+354 TQKEGEKSDV

-392 YTHKNDADSISRAYL
+392 YTHKNDADSLSRAYF
-407 CYELILQNVCFDYAT
+407 CYELMLQNICFDYAT
-422 DFKLKHPSISSVKDF
+422 EFTLKNPTIGSVKDF
-437 SITDSIYE
+437 SISDSTYN
-445 DFKKFAISKDFKYEN
+445 DFKEFVKSKNFKYEN
-460 LSEKK
+460 ASEKK
-465 LKDLIEIIKKENAY
+465 LKDLIETIKKENYY
-479 EENKE
+479 EESKDI
-484 LLDSLESKLKHNTEA
+484 LDSLEKKLEHTTDV

-505 DDVSE
+505 KDVSE
-510 ILAAEIVKRYYFS
+510 LLSAEIVKRYYFS
-523 KGEAEQFLKTDE
+523 KGEAEQYLKSDE
-535 TLDLSIEILNDPK
+535 VLDLSIEILNDPK

>member
-1 MRITMKKIILFT
+1 
-13 CLLFSSI
+13 
-20 SIFANSNDKY
+20 
-30 FELSKNL
+30 
-37 EIFNS
+37 
-42 LYKSLNLHYVDTIPL
+42 
-57 NKMVKAGIDG
+57 
-67 MLRNIDPYTVYIPA
+67 VYIPA
-81 EKEEDFALMTTGE
+81 EKDEDFTLMTTGE

-113 VYVDMPAYNTGLRA
+113 VYVDMPAYNAGLRA

-137 EITKKHTTSQVSEM
+137 EIKNHTVSQVSEM
-151 LRGIPGTEV
+151 LRGIPGTDV

-167 GETKVKYYNIT
+167 NETKIKYYNIT

-204 FTDDCSSE
+204 FTDNCSSE
-212 VKKAYLELKEKGIKG
+212 LKKAYLELKDRGIKG

-242 AINICN
+242 AINISN
-248 FFLPKGEVIVSTKGR
+248 FFLPKGEVIVSTKGKN
-263 IESDNTTY
+263 ESENTSY

-277 IDIDIPLIIM
+277 IDTDIPLVIM

-354 TQKEGEKSDI
+354 TQKEGEKSDV

-392 YTHKNDADSISRAYL
+392 YTHKNDADSLSRAYF
-407 CYELILQNVCFDYAT
+407 CYELMLQNICFDYAT
-422 DFKLKHPSISSVKDF
+422 EFTLKNPTIGSVKDF
-437 SITDSIYE
+437 SISDSTYN
-445 DFKKFAISKDFKYEN
+445 DFKEFVKSKNFKYEN
-460 LSEKK
+460 ASEKK
-465 LKDLIEIIKKENAY
+465 LKDLIETIKKENYY
-479 EENKE
+479 EESKDI
-484 LLDSLESKLKHNTEA
+484 LDSLEKKLEHTTDV

-505 DDVSE
+505 QDVSE
-510 ILAAEIVKRYYFS
+510 LLSAEIVKRYYFS
-523 KGEAEQFLKTDE
+523 KGEAEQYLKSDE
-535 TLDLSIEILNDPK
+535 VLDLSIEILNDPK